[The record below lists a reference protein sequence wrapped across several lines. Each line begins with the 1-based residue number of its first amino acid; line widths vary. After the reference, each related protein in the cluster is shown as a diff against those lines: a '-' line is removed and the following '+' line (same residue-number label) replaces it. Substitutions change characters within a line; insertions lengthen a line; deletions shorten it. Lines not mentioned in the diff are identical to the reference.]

1 MAPGS
6 AHQVPPDQQSDVYM
20 QKTIRRVGKKP
31 AIRISEGDY
40 DLIANYAASLES
52 RSPELA
58 HMLLGEIDRATVCP
72 AGKLPAG
79 VVTLG
84 SEVSY
89 LDDTTGAIRRVRL
102 VMPGNA
108 DIDDGRISILTPMGA
123 GLIGLKAGQSID
135 WPCPDGRPRVL
146 KVLEVTQAP

>member
-1 MAPGS
+1 
-6 AHQVPPDQQSDVYM
+6 M
-20 QKTIRRVGKKP
+20 QKSIRRAGARKP
-31 AIRISEGDY
+31 AIRISEADY
-40 DLIANYAASLES
+40 DLIANYASGLEA
-52 RSPELA
+52 RSPALA
-58 HMLLGEIDRATVCP
+58 QMLFEEIDRATVCP

-89 LDDTTGAIRRVRL
+89 LDDSTGAVRRVQL
-102 VMPGNA
+102 VMPGEA
-108 DIDDGRISILTPMGA
+108 DIDDGKISILTPMGA

-146 KVLEVTQAP
+146 KVLDVTQVP